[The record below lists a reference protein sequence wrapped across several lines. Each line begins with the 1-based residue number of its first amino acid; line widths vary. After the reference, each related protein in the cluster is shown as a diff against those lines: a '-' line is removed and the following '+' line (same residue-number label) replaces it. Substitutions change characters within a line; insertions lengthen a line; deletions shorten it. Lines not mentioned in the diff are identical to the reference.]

1 MITQNFNLNVIP
13 ESSPVIVHCDQY
25 DTGDGRLVIS
35 LFDDSVAYT
44 PEAGA
49 TAIIQG
55 TKPDGHGFIYSAT
68 ISGNKVTA
76 DLTQQMSACAG
87 HVRCQVVI
95 TETDGRT
102 GTFIFI
108 LAVQKSALTDDAD
121 LSETDISMIED
132 AIEEAQQA
140 VSDAQDAALVA
151 ENFSED
157 AEAWAV
163 GERGGVPVD
172 PSDETYHNNAEY
184 WAGQAAIY
192 AQGALRFQGSI
203 PFASIPTTGQVGG
216 DMYNI
221 TDDFTTDARFIEGAG
236 VFCPAGTNIAWVAAS
251 SKWDVLSIMKIG
263 SLDDLTDVSI
273 TSPLS
278 GDDYLGYDPVAQEFK
293 NKKLTE
299 MSNLTKGIGRP
310 DGKTTDVSL
319 GVFSAIGVNIPAEV
333 NSGGTQYGANWLY
346 YAGTTEVITPDTDQN
361 YRVTDNGTTKLYFW
375 NGSSYEELTS
385 GGGGGGMNTD
395 GSNAATDVGF
405 SGTKV
410 FTVGDRTGKAAT
422 GAQAFELGDG
432 ATASGYGA
440 YSEGAKCFNA
450 STSSVNV
457 PANTLSE
464 TLIKTT
470 SLSSYPYQCYS
481 LTGPVHVLSNIEVYI
496 DGGLDQDETITNGNV
511 TVRLTQDGTNIK
523 AYGINTD
530 ASAQPIYYGY
540 TETQN
545 VASGDFS
552 HVEGAGNTASVRFAH
567 AEGKRTQATGESA
580 HAEGTM
586 TTASGGHSHAEGMD
600 TYATGAY
607 SHAEGSGTRASSYGA
622 HAEGLG
628 TKAFSTYQHVSGKYN
643 VADNSDT
650 YALIVGNG
658 TGDGSR
664 SNALTLEW
672 TGKLQVAGDVKSRN
686 GYSLENIGQG
696 LASINATGSTNT
708 TGSTIKAG
716 TYFYYLGILVR
727 AKTDI
732 ANGATFTL
740 NTNYE
745 VVSEGALNEL
755 SVIYSTAERRVGTWI
770 DGTPIYERTFY
781 VSSIS
786 TNKTATV
793 IDSGTSATKI
803 IDYNLGFTRGAGQY
817 GGMKCFYGGTSDYFA
832 SICSI
837 QGSPLS
843 IFIYIDTSWA
853 LNTMSDYDVTV
864 QYLK

>member
-1 MITQNFNLNVIP
+1 MITQSFNLNVIP
-13 ESSPVIVHCDQY
+13 ESSPVVVHCDQY
-25 DTGDGRLVIS
+25 DTGEGRLVIS

-49 TAIIQG
+49 TAILQG
-55 TKPDGHGFIYSAT
+55 TKPDGHSFIYSAS
-68 ISGNKVTA
+68 ISGNVVTA

-108 LAVQKSALTDDAD
+108 LAVQKSALMDDAD

-132 AIEEAQQA
+132 AVEEAQQA
-140 VSDAQDAALVA
+140 VSDAQDAASVA
-151 ENFSED
+151 EGFSED

-163 GERGGVPVD
+163 GERGGVPVGPTD
-172 PSDETYHNNAEY
+172 PTYNNNAEY
-184 WAGQAAIY
+184 WCVQASQY
-192 AQGALRFQGSI
+192 AQGGLHYKGSI
-203 PFASIPTTGQVGG
+203 TFAQIPTTGMAEG

-221 TDDFTTDARFIEGAG
+221 TDDFTTDARFAEGAG
-236 VFCPAGTNIAWVAAS
+236 IACPAGTNIAWDQNG
-251 SKWDVLSIMKIG
+251 KWDLLAVVKMPDMTLS
-263 SLDDLTDVSI
+263 
-273 TSPLS
+273 
-278 GDDYLGYDPVAQEFK
+278 
-293 NKKLTE
+293 
-299 MSNLTKGIGRP
+299 TKGIGKP
-310 DGKTTDVSL
+310 DGKTTDVSS
-319 GVFSAIGVNIPAEV
+319 GTFSAVGVSIPAEV
-333 NSGGTQYGANWLY
+333 NSGGTEYGANWLY
-346 YAGTTEVITPDTDQN
+346 YAGTTEVITPDTKQN
-361 YRVTDNGTTKLYFW
+361 YRVTDNGTTKLYYW
-375 NGSSYEELTS
+375 TGSAYDELA

-395 GSNAATDVGF
+395 GSNAVQTVGMTN
-405 SGTKV
+405 TKQ
-410 FTVGDRTGKAAT
+410 FFVGDRTGKSAA
-422 GAQAFELGDG
+422 GEYAVELGDG
-432 ATASGYGA
+432 ANATGYGA
-440 YSEGAKCFNA
+440 YAEGAKCFNA
-450 STSSVNV
+450 STNSVNV

-481 LTGPVHVLSNIEVYI
+481 LAGPVHVLSNIEVYI

-530 ASAQPIYYGY
+530 ASAQPLYYGY
-540 TETQN
+540 TESQN

-552 HVEGAGNTASVRFAH
+552 HVEGAGNTVSARFAH
-567 AEGKRTQATGESA
+567 AEGKRTQATGENA
-580 HAEGTM
+580 HAEGSM
-586 TTASGGHSHAEGMD
+586 TTASGSHSHAEGVD
-600 TYATGAY
+600 TYATGGY

-628 TKAFSTYQHVSGKYN
+628 TKASSSYQHVSGKYN
-643 VADNSDT
+643 VEDNSDT

-672 TGKLQVAGDVKSRN
+672 NGKLQVAGDVKSRN

-727 AKTDI
+727 AKANI

-745 VVSEGALNEL
+745 VVTAGALNCGSL
-755 SVIYSTAERRVGTWI
+755 VSRPDLWVVGTEY
-770 DGTPIYERTFY
+770 DFGNGLYGQKYTGTTSLIANQVKVVVLDSSLTNIELLYDVGGSVEYNSKQFLALPYLDTTVQFIIQTTSSNGLFLYARTSESGKNNIPY
-781 VSSIS
+781 
-786 TNKTATV
+786 TV
-793 IDSGTSATKI
+793 
-803 IDYNLGFTRGAGQY
+803 
-817 GGMKCFYGGTSDYFA
+817 
-832 SICSI
+832 
-837 QGSPLS
+837 
-843 IFIYIDTSWA
+843 WA
-853 LNTMSDYDVTV
+853 LY
-864 QYLK
+864 KK